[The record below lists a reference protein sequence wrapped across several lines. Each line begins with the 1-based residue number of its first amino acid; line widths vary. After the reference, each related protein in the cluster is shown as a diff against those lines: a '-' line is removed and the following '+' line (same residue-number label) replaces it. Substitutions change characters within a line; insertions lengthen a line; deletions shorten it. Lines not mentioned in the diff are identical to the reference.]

1 MTLPQSQKDSG
12 KYFDNVHIRLK
23 NGSLLSEE
31 YYEMGIADCE
41 LSGDE
46 EMQNDTEVSRE
57 FDFEFRVPID
67 IRQVKAI
74 EIFGESIEV
83 DPEK

>member
-1 MTLPQSQKDSG
+1 
-12 KYFDNVHIRLK
+12 
-23 NGSLLSEE
+23 
-31 YYEMGIADCE
+31 
-41 LSGDE
+41 
-46 EMQNDTEVSRE
+46 MQNDTEVSRE